1 MLRGGGGGPEVL
13 GPRGSCLG
21 SLGRAPLRPGCSQ
34 APTSPA
40 VLPIQSLGGPRAHCG
55 PDRLCDPPGFL
66 PQTPRCSV
74 TPGFPW
80 LASVSG

>member
-1 MLRGGGGGPEVL
+1 MLRGGGS
-13 GPRGSCLG
+13 RGSG
-21 SLGRAPLRPGCSQ
+21 APGVLSGLPGPSPAQ
-34 APTSPA
+34 ARMLTSPHISCCSSDSE
-40 VLPIQSLGGPRAHCG
+40 PGWQPRADCG